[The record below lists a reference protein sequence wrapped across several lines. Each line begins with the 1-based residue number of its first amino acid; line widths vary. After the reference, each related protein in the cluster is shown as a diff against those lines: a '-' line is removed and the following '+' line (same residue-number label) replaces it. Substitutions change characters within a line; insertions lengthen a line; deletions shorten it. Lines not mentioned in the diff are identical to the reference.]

1 MSYVFFKSKKLDF
14 GPKFN
19 VAIYKGHFG
28 ENTFGIFQTLCSK
41 VEKIK
46 PKGLDFLRAKRPTV
60 LDKGERSEPFLTYS
74 KGMVYNFHNA
84 DDTESHK

>member
-60 LDKGERSEPFLTYS
+60 LDKGERSELAHFVFS
-74 KGMVYNFHNA
+74 KACISGEENLNVG
-84 DDTESHK
+84 T